1 MIGKMPDVRWGVIGS
16 FNTEDRCSAT
26 LSSLAADRVHHRRF
40 LRILDPDMPITE
52 PFAKRQAAMRRA
64 LVEAGCDDDAFVD
77 ARLLAP
83 IDVMR
88 AQLDGFLEA
97 SGENV
102 ILDITAMPKRW
113 FFLLVKLLS
122 RNAGVRNLLAT
133 YASAESYGRTLSS
146 NPEPLRALPGFGSDD
161 ARLEHETAI
170 VGVGFEPLGLN
181 DLYSQ
186 HKIDKVRY
194 LFPFPPGPPGF
205 HRNWR
210 FVRSLERLIL
220 NRDAV
225 QDDRWHID
233 MYDCSATFEAL
244 LKVTRNGEAT
254 SVLAPYGP
262 KTTSLAMCLFA
273 NAVEV
278 AGHPQVP
285 VYYAQPKRY
294 DIGYSTGVKTVG
306 GRADIQSY
314 CIKIDGRTLYGVN

>member
-1 MIGKMPDVRWGVIGS
+1 L
-16 FNTEDRCSAT
+16 EA
-26 LSSLAADRVHHRRF
+26 
-40 LRILDPDMPITE
+40 ILQ
-52 PFAKRQAAMRRA
+52 FGQ
-64 LVEAGCDDDAFVD
+64 
-77 ARLLAP
+77 
-83 IDVMR
+83 
-88 AQLDGFLEA
+88 A
-97 SGENV
+97 SGESV

-113 FFLLVKLLS
+113 FFPLVKLLS
-122 RNAGVRNLLAT
+122 RNAGVRNLVAT
-133 YASAESYGRTLSS
+133 YASAESYSRTLSS

-170 VGVGFEPLGLN
+170 IGVGFEPLGLN

-210 FVRSLERLIL
+210 FLRTLERLIL

-273 NAVEV
+273 NAVEL
-278 AGHPQVP
+278 AGCPQVP

-294 DIGYSTGVKTVG
+294 DIDYSTGVKTV

-314 CIKIDGRTLYGVN
+314 CIKIDGKNLYSVN

>member
-1 MIGKMPDVRWGVIGS
+1 MIGKMPDVRWGIVGS
-16 FNTEDRCSAT
+16 LGTEDRCAATVSA
-26 LSSLAADRVHHRRF
+26 LDANRLRHRRF
-40 LRILDPDMPITE
+40 LRILDADTPVTE
-52 PFAKRQAAMRRA
+52 PFAEKHEAMRRT
-64 LVEAGCDDDAFVD
+64 LVRAGCTDGAFADVP
-77 ARLLAP
+77 LLAP

-88 AQLDGFLEA
+88 EQVDGFVEA
-97 SGENV
+97 AGENI
-102 ILDITAMPKRW
+102 ILDITTMPKRW
-113 FFLLVKLLS
+113 FFPLVKILS
-122 RNAGVRNLLAT
+122 RSAGVRNLLVT
-133 YASAESYGRTLSS
+133 YASAESYGPTLSS

-170 VGVGFEPLGLN
+170 VGIGFEPLGL
-181 DLYSQ
+181 DELYKQ

-210 FVRSLERLIL
+210 FVRTLERLIR
-220 NRDAV
+220 NREAD

-244 LKVTRNGEAT
+244 LRVTRNGQAT

-273 NAVEV
+273 TAADSV
-278 AGHPQVP
+278 GCPQVP

-294 DIGYSTGVKTVG
+294 DINYSTGVKTVG
-306 GRADIQSY
+306 GRADIQAY
-314 CIKIDGRTLYGVN
+314 CIRIGGRNLYEVT